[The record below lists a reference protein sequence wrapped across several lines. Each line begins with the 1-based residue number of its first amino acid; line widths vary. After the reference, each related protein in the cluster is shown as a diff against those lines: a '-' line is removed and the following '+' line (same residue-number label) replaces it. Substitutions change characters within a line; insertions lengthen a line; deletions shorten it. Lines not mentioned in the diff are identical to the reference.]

1 MKLINNRSSSGPFE
15 KNINSRKDNC
25 PYHKRMKKM
34 KKRKYSLIT
43 VFFLPPLL
51 PFPSPPPSVAFSLP
65 SPLYPP
71 PSPLLRKAANYPARF
86 FLLKRIYFKRKQILF
101 EQVATQV
108 KWNKKEEE
116 LCFFIIITC
125 RIIY

>member
-25 PYHKRMKKM
+25 PYHKRMNKWKKENIL
-34 KKRKYSLIT
+34 SLL
-43 VFFLPPLL
+43 FFFSH
-51 PFPSPPPSVAFSLP
+51 PFCPSPPLPLP
-65 SPLYPP
+65 SPSPSPPHFIPLPP
-71 PSPLLRKAANYPARF
+71 PFSAKPQIIRPDF